1 MSETKKTILFM
12 MRTVWKNKPVVFF
25 IYLLM
30 LINTVLSKVLI
41 IFFPKIFIDDMIV
54 ILSEPAKGKSLYRII
69 FYGGAFIFSVFVT
82 NTINSMC
89 KCRKNVYKEWF
100 DEHFEI
106 MLAEQ
111 VMQME
116 YQDIEKAKMQNR
128 LAKARDGIS
137 WYSGGAIGILD
148 AIYNMADNIFILG
161 TVSFVII
168 FSCPALVPV
177 QLISIALILFFN
189 SRINGLKLEAFKH
202 LSSLNR
208 ICQYIFYQ
216 LSDVKY
222 GKEIRL
228 YDSAHMMEEKSIQ
241 YEDKIINDWQ
251 RLGDKQFKNGVV
263 IDIINTWRDGVTYF
277 YIGYLALKMIITVG
291 DFSMLTASATT
302 LYQSLS
308 GMASGMQ
315 EITKKCSYAYWF
327 ICFLEN
333 SKNVEEDSNGVKAVS
348 DGAHEIEFRHVGFH
362 YPESD
367 DYVLRNVNIV
377 IRQGESLSIVGANGA
392 GKTTF
397 IKLLCRLY
405 DVSEGCILLD
415 GQDIREY
422 SIDEYRELLAVIFQD
437 FKLFSFSIK
446 DNITAGSDAD
456 GAEIADVLG
465 RVGLYEDVKKLRY
478 GVNTCLHKDF
488 DNYGTEL
495 SGGQRQKLAVCRA
508 LYKKTSIII
517 LDEPASALDPY
528 AEYELYR
535 DFDMLADGKTVIY
548 ISHRMSSC
556 RLADNIAVLSDG
568 TIKEYGKHEQL
579 LSIENGLYAQMYST
593 QMAYYE

>member
-12 MRTVWKNKPVVFF
+12 LRTVWKNKPVVFL

-54 ILSEPAKGKSLYRII
+54 ILSESAKGKSLYRII
-69 FYGGAFIFSVFVT
+69 FYSGAFIFSVFVT

-106 MLAEQ
+106 MLARQ

-263 IDIINTWRDGVTYF
+263 IDIINTLRDGVTYF
-277 YIGYLALKMIITVG
+277 YIGYLALKRIITVG
-291 DFSMLTASATT
+291 EFSMLTASATT

-392 GKTTF
+392 G
-397 IKLLCRLY
+397 
-405 DVSEGCILLD
+405 
-415 GQDIREY
+415 
-422 SIDEYRELLAVIFQD
+422 
-437 FKLFSFSIK
+437 
-446 DNITAGSDAD
+446 
-456 GAEIADVLG
+456 
-465 RVGLYEDVKKLRY
+465 
-478 GVNTCLHKDF
+478 
-488 DNYGTEL
+488 
-495 SGGQRQKLAVCRA
+495 
-508 LYKKTSIII
+508 
-517 LDEPASALDPY
+517 
-528 AEYELYR
+528 
-535 DFDMLADGKTVIY
+535 
-548 ISHRMSSC
+548 
-556 RLADNIAVLSDG
+556 
-568 TIKEYGKHEQL
+568 
-579 LSIENGLYAQMYST
+579 
-593 QMAYYE
+593 